1 MESATHSFI
10 ISSYCTFNIYVLLVR
25 ELVPNQSVRP
35 GNHKTDSHWPAVV
48 LVRYSSLYRKTSVRK
63 AIQIRLCIIPPFHP
77 RKSPKHAL
85 FSISNVGVSFILKSI
100 QNQFSR
106 TEIISSKQQNR
117 TRLVRAK
124 ALAGGV
130 VIISPSPSLVSGSAF
145 SCARALP
152 PSRRCRLLR
161 QPAPSLSPSPPSS
174 GATSP
179 PASKYPP
186 LLRLLAPAN
195 KLPLLLHKLNP
206 QIQT

>member
-1 MESATHSFI
+1 MLLCSPDICDVVSSSTLCILLYPPYSYTTSAYPVGGTTVCH
-10 ISSYCTFNIYVLLVR
+10 
-25 ELVPNQSVRP
+25 
-35 GNHKTDSHWPAVV
+35 
-48 LVRYSSLYRKTSVRK
+48 TSV
-63 AIQIRLCIIPPFHP
+63 PPS
-77 RKSPKHAL
+77 KSPKHAL

-106 TEIISSKQQNR
+106 TEIISSKQQNH

-130 VIISPSPSLVSGSAF
+130 VIISPLPSLVSGSAS